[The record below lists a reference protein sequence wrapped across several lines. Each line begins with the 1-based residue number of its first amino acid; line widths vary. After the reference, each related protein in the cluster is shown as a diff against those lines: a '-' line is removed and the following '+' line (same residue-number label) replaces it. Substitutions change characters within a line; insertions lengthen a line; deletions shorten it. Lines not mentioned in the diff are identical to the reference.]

1 MSSSGKV
8 RVVVRSRQVP
18 VRTVDFTEPV
28 YSASGVLL
36 WTKKNTRV
44 LYDTVL
50 DEEHKRAIEEGH
62 KLSHKLGLE
71 LEVVDASK
79 GGIFRRLLSS
89 LGIGRPG
96 PTLEVS
102 PLANEREGS
111 VSHEFHGPVAPA

>member
-1 MSSSGKV
+1 LSSSGKV

-44 LYDTVL
+44 LYDSVL

-62 KLSHKLGLE
+62 KLSHKL
-71 LEVVDASK
+71 
-79 GGIFRRLLSS
+79 
-89 LGIGRPG
+89 
-96 PTLEVS
+96 
-102 PLANEREGS
+102 
-111 VSHEFHGPVAPA
+111 